1 MQNARKGI
9 RSYRA
14 EYLKITAAPLFTW
27 FFLIISACSTSQSEK
42 EQALHQATAVQGDAI
57 DAPPASSTAST
68 NSEKTRKPEELSAPN
83 LYAAAENIA
92 GQKPNEQNPV
102 AVPSSQAAKTP
113 SSTAETVLAQ
123 SPASGK
129 QSSAAVTPEKEN
141 PAAESP
147 AAMASP
153 TVARAAGAASPPS
166 VPGSSY
172 NSGYQRITLG
182 LLGSFRYEYPDPTYI
197 ESEEDPSKLK
207 LKDQFPP
214 NIKALHGK
222 KISIMGYIMPID
234 VDEEWR
240 VKTFTLVRD
249 QMVCCFGNV
258 PEINEWVYVR
268 LNTPQRA
275 DQLIDVPVIV
285 FGTLEV
291 GEEIKFGTL
300 ANVYRVEADRVSTN
314 Y

>member
-1 MQNARKGI
+1 MRIARRESRNCRVEYFKIIAAPIGI
-9 RSYRA
+9 WFI
-14 EYLKITAAPLFTW
+14 LIITACATPP
-27 FFLIISACSTSQSEK
+27 SEA
-42 EQALHQATAVQGDAI
+42 EQAVQQATAVQGDPI
-57 DAPPASSTAST
+57 DAPPASPTTST
-68 NSEKTRKPEELSAPN
+68 NSENTRKPEEQAARNLSASAQN
-83 LYAAAENIA
+83 LS
-92 GQKPNEQNPV
+92 GQKSEKRKPV
-102 AVPSSQAAKTP
+102 AMPSSQPFETSSNTTEAVLSQTP
-113 SSTAETVLAQ
+113 ATGKEI
-123 SPASGK
+123 SPAT
-129 QSSAAVTPEKEN
+129 TPEEQD
-141 PAAESP
+141 PAAEKL
-147 AAMASP
+147 AAVASP
-153 TVARAAGAASPPS
+153 VETPVADAVSPPPA
-166 VPGSSY
+166 PGSSN

-182 LLGSFRYEYPDPTYI
+182 LLGSFRYEYPDPTYL

-268 LNTPQRA
+268 LKTPQRA

-285 FGTLEV
+285 FGTLAV